1 MAKYTTTIRNLMD
14 NNFDFGLK
22 DYPIFDEE
30 YRELLNNKI
39 LMHYYM
45 DEIGFE
51 TAGLFKVYLNNK
63 MNEIMPYY
71 NELYK
76 KQKDLLLNFDKTTN
90 LTETFTRDN
99 TTDTNT
105 KSNST
110 SSNTA
115 SGTSKNV
122 YQDTPMGTITEQD
135 IDNYDHASSQEFNK
149 NQNTSSIE
157 DNSNLTGKATSLE
170 NYIRTKTGNNGRLYG
185 IEILKMI
192 KNNYMNIDEMVINE
206 LQDLFMGIM

>member
-30 YRELLNNKI
+30 YRTVLNNKI

-122 YQDTPMGTITEQD
+122 YQDTPMGNITEQN
-135 IDNYDHASSQEFNK
+135 IDNYDHASNQEFNK

-192 KNNYMNIDEMVINE
+192 KNNYMNIDESIINE

>member
-30 YRELLNNKI
+30 YRTILNNKI

-115 SGTSKNV
+115 NGSSKNV
-122 YQDTPMGTITEQD
+122 YQDTPMGNITEQD

-206 LQDLFMGIM
+206 LQDLFMGIT

>member
-30 YRELLNNKI
+30 YRTLLNNKI

-122 YQDTPMGTITEQD
+122 YQDTPMGSITQQD
-135 IDNYDHASSQEFNK
+135 IDNYDHASNQEFNK

>member
-1 MAKYTTTIRNLMD
+1 MAKYTTTIRTLMD

-22 DYPIFDEE
+22 DYPIFDPE

-115 SGTSKNV
+115 SGSSKNV
-122 YQDTPMGTITEQD
+122 YQDTPMGSITQQD
-135 IDNYDHASSQEFNK
+135 IDNYDHASNQEFNK

-192 KNNYMNIDEMVINE
+192 KNNYMNIDESIINE

>member
-30 YRELLNNKI
+30 YRTILNNKI

-115 SGTSKNV
+115 SGSSKNV
-122 YQDTPMGTITEQD
+122 YQDTPMGNITEQD

>member
-30 YRELLNNKI
+30 YRTILNNKI

-51 TAGLFKVYLNNK
+51 TAGLFKVYINNK

-115 SGTSKNV
+115 SGSSKNV
-122 YQDTPMGTITEQD
+122 YQDTPMGSITEQD

>member
-122 YQDTPMGTITEQD
+122 YQDTPMGSITEQN
-135 IDNYDHASSQEFNK
+135 IDNYDHASNQEFNK

>member
-30 YRELLNNKI
+30 YRTVLNNKI

-115 SGTSKNV
+115 SGSSKNV
-122 YQDTPMGTITEQD
+122 YQDTPMGNITEQD

>member
-1 MAKYTTTIRNLMD
+1 MAKYTTTIRTLMD
-14 NNFDFGLK
+14 NNFDFGLQ
-22 DYPIFDEE
+22 DYPIFDEK
-30 YRELLNNKI
+30 YRTLLNNKI

-51 TAGLFKVYLNNK
+51 TAGLFKVYLNSK
-63 MNEIMPYY
+63 MNEIMSYY

-76 KQKDLLLNFDKTTN
+76 KQNELLLNFDKTTN
-90 LTETFTRDN
+90 LTETFKRDN

-105 KSNST
+105 TSNST

-122 YQDTPMGTITEQD
+122 YQDTPMGSITEQD
-135 IDNYDHASSQEFNK
+135 IDNYNYASNQEFNK

-157 DNSNLTGKATSLE
+157 DNSKLTGKATSLE

>member
-22 DYPIFDEE
+22 DYPIFDAE
-30 YRELLNNKI
+30 YRTILNNKI

-115 SGTSKNV
+115 SGSSKNV
-122 YQDTPMGTITEQD
+122 YQDTPMGSITEQD
-135 IDNYDHASSQEFNK
+135 IDNYDHASNQEFNK

>member
-1 MAKYTTTIRNLMD
+1 MAKYTTTIRNLID

-22 DYPIFDEE
+22 DYPIFDPE

-115 SGTSKNV
+115 SGSSKNV
-122 YQDTPMGTITEQD
+122 YQDTPMGNIMEQD

-149 NQNTSSIE
+149 NQNTSNIE

-192 KNNYMNIDEMVINE
+192 KNNYMNIDEMIINE

>member
-115 SGTSKNV
+115 SGSSKNV
-122 YQDTPMGTITEQD
+122 YQDTPMGSITQQD
-135 IDNYDHASSQEFNK
+135 IDNYDHASNQEFNK

-192 KNNYMNIDEMVINE
+192 KNNYMNIDESIINE

>member
-30 YRELLNNKI
+30 YRTVLNNKI

-115 SGTSKNV
+115 SGSSKNV
-122 YQDTPMGTITEQD
+122 YQDTPMGSITQQN

>member
-14 NNFDFGLK
+14 NNFDFGLR
-22 DYPIFDEE
+22 DYPIFDPE

-115 SGTSKNV
+115 SGSSKNV
-122 YQDTPMGTITEQD
+122 YQDTPMGSITQQN
-135 IDNYDHASSQEFNK
+135 IDNYDHASNQEFNK
-149 NQNTSSIE
+149 NQNTSNIE

-192 KNNYMNIDEMVINE
+192 KNNYMNIDEMIINE

>member
-1 MAKYTTTIRNLMD
+1 MAKYTTTIRNLID

-22 DYPIFDEE
+22 DYPIFDED
-30 YRELLNNKI
+30 YREVLNNKI
-39 LMHYYM
+39 LKHYYM

-63 MNEIMPYY
+63 MNEIMSYY

-90 LTETFTRDN
+90 MTETFTRDN
-99 TTDTNT
+99 TTNTNT
-105 KSNST
+105 TSNST

-122 YQDTPMGTITEQD
+122 YQDTPMGNITEQN
-135 IDNYDHASSQEFNK
+135 IDNYNYASSQEFNK

-157 DNSNLTGKATSLE
+157 DNSSLTGKATNLE

-192 KNNYMNIDEMVINE
+192 KNNYMNIDEMIINE

>member
-22 DYPIFDEE
+22 NYPIFDED
-30 YRELLNNKI
+30 YREVLNNKI

-90 LTETFTRDN
+90 MTETFTRDN
-99 TTDTNT
+99 TTNTNT
-105 KSNST
+105 TSNST

-122 YQDTPMGTITEQD
+122 YQDTPMGNIVEQN
-135 IDNYDHASSQEFNK
+135 IDNYNYASSQEFNK

-157 DNSNLTGKATSLE
+157 DNSSLTGKATNLE

-192 KNNYMNIDEMVINE
+192 KNNYMNIDEMIINE

>member
-30 YRELLNNKI
+30 YRTILNNKI

-115 SGTSKNV
+115 SGSSKNV
-122 YQDTPMGTITEQD
+122 YQDTPMGSITEQN

>member
-22 DYPIFDEE
+22 DYPIFDSE
-30 YRELLNNKI
+30 YRTILNNKI

-115 SGTSKNV
+115 SGSSKNV
-122 YQDTPMGTITEQD
+122 YQDTPMGSITQQD
-135 IDNYDHASSQEFNK
+135 IDNYDHASNQEFNK

>member
-30 YRELLNNKI
+30 YRTILNNKI

-122 YQDTPMGTITEQD
+122 YQDTPMGSITQQD
-135 IDNYDHASSQEFNK
+135 IDNYDHASNQEFNK

-192 KNNYMNIDEMVINE
+192 KNNYMNIDEMIINE

>member
-22 DYPIFDEE
+22 DYPIFDPE
-30 YRELLNNKI
+30 YREVLNNKI

-115 SGTSKNV
+115 SGSSKNV
-122 YQDTPMGTITEQD
+122 YQDTPMGSITQQD
-135 IDNYDHASSQEFNK
+135 IDNYDHASNQEFNK
-149 NQNTSSIE
+149 NQNTSNIV

-192 KNNYMNIDEMVINE
+192 KNNYMNIDEMIINE

>member
-1 MAKYTTTIRNLMD
+1 MAKYTTTIRNLLD

-30 YRELLNNKI
+30 YRTVLNNKI

-90 LTETFTRDN
+90 MTETFTRDN
-99 TTDTNT
+99 TTNTNT
-105 KSNST
+105 TSNST

-115 SGTSKNV
+115 SGSSKNV
-122 YQDTPMGTITEQD
+122 YQDTPMGNITEQN
-135 IDNYDHASSQEFNK
+135 IDNYNYASSQEFNK

-157 DNSNLTGKATSLE
+157 DNSSLTGKATNLE

>member
-22 DYPIFDEE
+22 DYPIFDAE
-30 YRELLNNKI
+30 YRTILNNKI

-122 YQDTPMGTITEQD
+122 YQDTPMGSITQQD
-135 IDNYDHASSQEFNK
+135 IDNYDHASNQEFNK

>member
-22 DYPIFDEE
+22 DYPIFDNE

-105 KSNST
+105 
-110 SSNTA
+110 A
-115 SGTSKNV
+115 SGSSKNV
-122 YQDTPMGTITEQD
+122 YQDTPMGSITQQD

>member
-1 MAKYTTTIRNLMD
+1 MD
-14 NNFDFGLK
+14 NNVDFGLK

-122 YQDTPMGTITEQD
+122 YQDTPMGSITEQD

>member
-14 NNFDFGLK
+14 NNFDFGLN

-115 SGTSKNV
+115 SGSSKNV
-122 YQDTPMGTITEQD
+122 YQDTPMGSITEQD

>member
-30 YRELLNNKI
+30 YRTILNNKI

-115 SGTSKNV
+115 SGSSKNV
-122 YQDTPMGTITEQD
+122 YQDTPMGSITEQD
-135 IDNYDHASSQEFNK
+135 IDNYDHASNQEFNK

>member
-22 DYPIFDEE
+22 DYPIFDEN
-30 YRELLNNKI
+30 YRTILNNKI

-115 SGTSKNV
+115 SGSSKNV
-122 YQDTPMGTITEQD
+122 YQDTPMGNIIEQD
-135 IDNYDHASSQEFNK
+135 IDNYDHASNQEFNK

-192 KNNYMNIDEMVINE
+192 KNNYMNIDESIINE

>member
-30 YRELLNNKI
+30 YRTVLNNKI

-115 SGTSKNV
+115 SGSSKNV
-122 YQDTPMGTITEQD
+122 YQDTPMGSITEQD

-192 KNNYMNIDEMVINE
+192 KNNYMNIDESIINE

>member
-30 YRELLNNKI
+30 YRTILNNKI

-115 SGTSKNV
+115 SGSSKNV
-122 YQDTPMGTITEQD
+122 YQDTPMGSITEQN
-135 IDNYDHASSQEFNK
+135 IDNYDHASNQEFNK

>member
-115 SGTSKNV
+115 SGSSKNV

>member
-122 YQDTPMGTITEQD
+122 YQDTPMGSITQQD

>member
-22 DYPIFDEE
+22 NYPIFDED
-30 YRELLNNKI
+30 YREVLNNKI

-51 TAGLFKVYLNNK
+51 TAGLFKIYLNNK

-90 LTETFTRDN
+90 MTETFTRDN
-99 TTDTNT
+99 TTNTNT
-105 KSNST
+105 TSNST

-122 YQDTPMGTITEQD
+122 YQDTPMGNITEQN
-135 IDNYDHASSQEFNK
+135 IDNYSYASSQEFNK

-157 DNSNLTGKATSLE
+157 DNSSLTGKATNLE

-192 KNNYMNIDEMVINE
+192 KNNYMNIDEMIINE

>member
-1 MAKYTTTIRNLMD
+1 MAKYTTTIRNLID

-30 YRELLNNKI
+30 YRTVLNNKI

-115 SGTSKNV
+115 SGNSKNV

>member
-14 NNFDFGLK
+14 NNFDFGLR

-30 YRELLNNKI
+30 YRTILNNKI

-115 SGTSKNV
+115 SGSSKNV
-122 YQDTPMGTITEQD
+122 YQDTPMGSITEQD

>member
-1 MAKYTTTIRNLMD
+1 
-14 NNFDFGLK
+14 
-22 DYPIFDEE
+22 
-30 YRELLNNKI
+30 
-39 LMHYYM
+39 M

-122 YQDTPMGTITEQD
+122 YQDTPMGSITEQD

>member
-30 YRELLNNKI
+30 YRTLLNNKI

-110 SSNTA
+110 SSNSA

-135 IDNYDHASSQEFNK
+135 IDNYDHASNQEFNK
-149 NQNTSSIE
+149 NQNISSIE

-192 KNNYMNIDEMVINE
+192 KNNYMNIDESIINE

>member
-14 NNFDFGLK
+14 NNFDFGLN

-115 SGTSKNV
+115 SGSSKNV
-122 YQDTPMGTITEQD
+122 YQDTPMGSITEQN
-135 IDNYDHASSQEFNK
+135 IDNYDHASNQEFNK

>member
-22 DYPIFDEE
+22 DYPIFDNE

-99 TTDTNT
+99 TTNTNT

-115 SGTSKNV
+115 SGSSKNV
-122 YQDTPMGTITEQD
+122 YQDTPMGSITQQD

>member
-30 YRELLNNKI
+30 YRTILNNKI

-115 SGTSKNV
+115 SGSSKNV
-122 YQDTPMGTITEQD
+122 YQDTPMGSITEQN

-149 NQNTSSIE
+149 NQNTSNIV

-192 KNNYMNIDEMVINE
+192 KNNYMNIDESIINE

>member
-14 NNFDFGLK
+14 NNFDFGLN

-30 YRELLNNKI
+30 YRTILNNKI

-115 SGTSKNV
+115 SGSSKNV
-122 YQDTPMGTITEQD
+122 YQDTPMGSITEQN